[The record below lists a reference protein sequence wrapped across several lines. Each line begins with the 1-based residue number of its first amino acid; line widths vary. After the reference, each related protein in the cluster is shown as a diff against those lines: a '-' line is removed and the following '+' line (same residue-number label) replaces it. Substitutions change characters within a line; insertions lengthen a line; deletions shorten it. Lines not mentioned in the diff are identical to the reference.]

1 MTTYIKISLA
11 AIVLVLLG
19 LPVARASEPN
29 DSVLALD
36 FDLVQTALGPF
47 RATRMQQD
55 GWPPQR
61 AFAARKP
68 PYAAGISFEG
78 PTGYLAHP
86 GPSGPPMR
94 DFLFFALGEAMGMS
108 RAETH
113 HGLSTAQ
120 KEFLRATA
128 ELLGGDHMGSRPIP
142 QWYQSPD
149 EPNSPKRLLLYAM
162 TLDDAKAMAEA
173 YIEFALEIWCRDVDW
188 LKGDIKESEERMAA
202 AQGQTRELEK
212 VIGDSEQTLNSLK
225 QKLPYRTEKEAME
238 AIAEL
243 DRMLNAAQV
252 DIAGIQSKVKA
263 VQDYLRSGE
272 LRLDEAIRAK
282 LQAMFVEESIALQG
296 AEARK
301 KMATQLRTDANRF
314 LDVQQSLMEA
324 RRERPALEQRIVA
337 LQEKVSKAQSR
348 LESVMAE
355 KPEIADHPVAIFPV
369 RWVVE
374 SEDDTMGLNRP

>member
-1 MTTYIKISLA
+1 MTIHIKISA
-11 AIVLVLLG
+11 VVVVIVLLG
-19 LPVARASEPN
+19 LPVAPASEPN
-29 DSVLALD
+29 DNIPVLD

-55 GWPPQR
+55 GWPPLR
-61 AFAARKP
+61 AFAVRKP

-78 PTGYLAHP
+78 PTDYLTRP
-86 GPSGPPMR
+86 GPAGPPMSE
-94 DFLFFALGEAMGMS
+94 FSLFALGEAMGMS
-108 RAETH
+108 RAETSH
-113 HGLSTAQ
+113 ALSTAQ
-120 KEFLRATA
+120 KEFLRAAA
-128 ELLGGDHMGSRPIP
+128 ELLNNDGMGSLPIP

-162 TLDDAKAMAEA
+162 TLDDAKAMAGA
-173 YIEFALEIWCRDVDW
+173 YAELTLARWRRDVDG
-188 LKGDIKESEERMAA
+188 LKGDIKESEGRIAA
-202 AQGQTRELEK
+202 AQERMRELEK
-212 VIGDSEQTLNSLK
+212 VIEDSEQTLNSLK

-252 DIAGIQSKVKA
+252 DIAGIQSKIKA

-314 LDVQQSLMEA
+314 LDVQQSFVEA
-324 RRERPALEQRIVA
+324 RRQRPAMEQTIVG
-337 LQEKVSKAQSR
+337 LQEKVSKARSR

-355 KPEIADHPVAIFPV
+355 RPEIADHPVTIYPV
-369 RWVVE
+369 RWLTE
-374 SEDDTMGLNRP
+374 REDDPMGGGRP